1 MEKRDINKIFEYVT
15 SERPEEVLKMV
26 NDEDLKSQVISI
38 EKSTGYFDD
47 ELIEKCINNIIDQMN
62 DNNLYEYFEEVG
74 LSNEEN
80 KSIFTELILSGK
92 ISPELAD
99 KYMEVLNVQ
108 DKWKIAEATQDY
120 EYIKEYMDKNLE
132 TLDEYKKR
140 ELIKA
145 TGNVQY
151 IKECVESDKLNFS
164 KEYKVY
170 LITLTKDKEYMKS
183 FVKDEDISTYY
194 KIELLKEINDAEY
207 IKEYIAKNGEKLDT
221 SSKMQ
226 LILLTNDK
234 EYMKSLVES
243 EAIASYDKIK
253 LLKEIND
260 AEYTKEYIAN
270 NGEKLDSSL
279 KTQLI
284 LSTNDEEYMKSF
296 VESDAVTS
304 YDKIELIKGMN
315 DAEYTKEYI
324 ANNGEKLDSTS
335 KMSLILSTNDKEYMK
350 TFIESDAVT
359 NYGKIELI
367 KEINDAEY
375 TKEYIANNGDK
386 LDSSSKTQLI
396 LSTNDEE
403 YVKSFVESE
412 TMTSY
417 DKLNLIKGLNDVGYI
432 KECIQNEGLSL
443 DAKSKIQLILLTDD
457 ETYIK
462 DVFKTSTKDKKDIK
476 LPDGMT
482 IGVEIEAEGAQ
493 IRTRLP
499 NGWKAKGDGSLHEG
513 MEVVSPILTG
523 SKEDVENIYMACN
536 MLDMLECSTS
546 ERCGGHVH
554 IGADFLKNKQAY
566 TNLIELW
573 GNSEELLYTIS
584 NSAGEITRENGAGHY
599 ATPLSKKIESAL
611 ESGGIN
617 LENEEDLDSFI
628 SEIKAAQVSRYSGLN
643 FMNLEKG
650 GKNTIEFRL
659 ANGTINPDTWIENI
673 NLFGGIIASAEKVA
687 ELQSKDEEKR
697 TIEEQEYLA
706 KFELLKNSEIDN
718 GEKLEAL
725 LDLTVPSEDK
735 EIYTHRYEENSKILK
750 ENDSVRKSIKG
761 QVTEKAL
768 NLKYKKKEEVLKS
781 GIEATENVVTLEDID
796 RQEEIVMSNV
806 RENTIEYENNIR

>member
-26 NDEDLKSQVISI
+26 NDEDLKSQVVSI

-47 ELIEKCINNIIDQMN
+47 ELIEKCINNIIGQMN

-80 KSIFTELILSGK
+80 KSIFAELILSGK

-120 EYIKEYMDKNLE
+120 EYIKGYLDKNLE

-151 IKECVESDKLNFS
+151 IKECVESDKLNLS
-164 KEYKVY
+164 KEDKVY
-170 LITLTKDKEYMKS
+170 LIILTKDKEYMKS

-207 IKEYIAKNGEKLDT
+207 IKEYIANNGEKLDT
-221 SSKMQ
+221 RSKMQ

-270 NGEKLDSSL
+270 NGE
-279 KTQLI
+279 
-284 LSTNDEEYMKSF
+284 
-296 VESDAVTS
+296 
-304 YDKIELIKGMN
+304 
-315 DAEYTKEYI
+315 
-324 ANNGEKLDSTS
+324 
-335 KMSLILSTNDKEYMK
+335 
-350 TFIESDAVT
+350 
-359 NYGKIELI
+359 
-367 KEINDAEY
+367 
-375 TKEYIANNGDK
+375 K

-476 LPDGMT
+476 LPEGMT

-513 MEVVSPILTG
+513 VEVVSPILTG

-628 SEIKAAQVSRYSGLN
+628 SEVKAAQVSRYSGLN

-697 TIEEQEYLA
+697 AIEEQEYLA
-706 KFELLKNSEIDN
+706 KFELLKNREIDN

-735 EIYTHRYEENSKILK
+735 EIYIHRYEENSKILK